1 MAPNDF
7 QSQRELEN
15 LSTRLTRLESDTKEQ
30 SKMLVEMRDMML
42 AARGSWKTVMGIA
55 GFAAALGG
63 MIAKFLPFWQM
74 KQ

>member
-1 MAPNDF
+1 MAPNE
-7 QSQRELEN
+7 QRELEN
-15 LSTRLTRLESDTKEQ
+15 LSTRLTRLERDTTEQ

-63 MIAKFLPFWQM
+63 LIAKFLPFWQM
-74 KQ
+74 KS